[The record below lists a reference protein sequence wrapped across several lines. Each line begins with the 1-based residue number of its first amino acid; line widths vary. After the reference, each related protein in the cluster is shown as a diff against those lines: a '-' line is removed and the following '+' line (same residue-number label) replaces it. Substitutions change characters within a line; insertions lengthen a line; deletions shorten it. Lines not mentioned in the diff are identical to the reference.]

1 MLTYATGAPSMFAA
15 GPARRTRVL
24 AGDDTGVLFQG
35 AIVSI
40 MILIP
45 ANALSI
51 SPSRSTSDLRD
62 FCSDCSSDDRLSG
75 PSIEFEVKRATEDLI
90 RSGSSPGIFFSANLL
105 ISWPGSEFRG
115 AESSAAVEDV
125 GAFISFSDIAL
136 ITGVNNIASRV
147 NNCLG

>member
-1 MLTYATGAPSMFAA
+1 ML
-15 GPARRTRVL
+15 V
-24 AGDDTGVLFQG
+24 GDDTGVLFQG

-51 SPSRSTSDLRD
+51 SPCTRSTSDLRD
-62 FCSDCSSDDRLSG
+62 FCSDCSSDDRLSS

-90 RSGSSPGIFFSANLL
+90 RSGSSLGIFFSANLL
-105 ISWPGSEFRG
+105 ISGSGSEFRG

-125 GAFISFSDIAL
+125 GAFISFSDIGL
-136 ITGVNNIASRV
+136 ITDVNDIASRV
-147 NNCLG
+147 NNCLE

>member
-1 MLTYATGAPSMFAA
+1 MFAA

-24 AGDDTGVLFQG
+24 VGDDTGVLFQG

-51 SPSRSTSDLRD
+51 SPCTRSTSDLSD
-62 FCSDCSSDDRLSG
+62 FCNDCSSDDRLSN

-90 RSGSSPGIFFSANLL
+90 RSGSSLGIFFSANLL
-105 ISWPGSEFRG
+105 VSGSGSEFRG
-115 AESSAAVEDV
+115 AASSAAVEDV
-125 GAFISFSDIAL
+125 GAFISFSDIGL
-136 ITGVNNIASRV
+136 ITDVNNIASRV

>member
-1 MLTYATGAPSMFAA
+1 MPA
-15 GPARRTRVL
+15 G
-24 AGDDTGVLFQG
+24 GDTGVLFQG

-51 SPSRSTSDLRD
+51 SPCTRSTSDLRD
-62 FCSDCSSDDRLSG
+62 FCSDCSSDDRLSS

-90 RSGSSPGIFFSANLL
+90 RSESSLGIFFSANLL
-105 ISWPGSEFRG
+105 TSGSGPEFRG

-125 GAFISFSDIAL
+125 GAFISFSDIGL
-136 ITGVNNIASRV
+136 ITGVNDIASRV
-147 NNCLG
+147 NNCLE

>member
-1 MLTYATGAPSMFAA
+1 MFAA
-15 GPARRTRVL
+15 GPARTTRVL
-24 AGDDTGVLFQG
+24 VEDDTGVLFQG

-40 MILIP
+40 IILIP

-51 SPSRSTSDLRD
+51 SPCARSTSDLRD
-62 FCSDCSSDDRLSG
+62 FCSHCSSDDRLSS

-90 RSGSSPGIFFSANLL
+90 RSGCSLGIFFSANLL
-105 ISWPGSEFRG
+105 ISGSDSEFRG

>member
-1 MLTYATGAPSMFAA
+1 ML
-15 GPARRTRVL
+15 V
-24 AGDDTGVLFQG
+24 GDDTGVLFQG

-51 SPSRSTSDLRD
+51 SPCTRSTSDLRD
-62 FCSDCSSDDRLSG
+62 FCSDCSSDDRLSR

-90 RSGSSPGIFFSANLL
+90 RSGSSLGIFFSANLL
-105 ISWPGSEFRG
+105 ISGSGSEFRG

-125 GAFISFSDIAL
+125 GAFISFSDIGL
-136 ITGVNNIASRV
+136 ITDVNDIASRV
-147 NNCLG
+147 NNCLE

>member
-1 MLTYATGAPSMFAA
+1 M
-15 GPARRTRVL
+15 L
-24 AGDDTGVLFQG
+24 AGGDTGVLFQG

-51 SPSRSTSDLRD
+51 SPCTRSTSDLRD
-62 FCSDCSSDDRLSG
+62 FCSDCSSDDRLSS

-105 ISWPGSEFRG
+105 ISGSGSEFRG

-125 GAFISFSDIAL
+125 GAFISFSDIGL
-136 ITGVNNIASRV
+136 ITDVNDIASRV
-147 NNCLG
+147 NNCLE

>member
-1 MLTYATGAPSMFAA
+1 M
-15 GPARRTRVL
+15 L

-51 SPSRSTSDLRD
+51 SPCTRSTSDLRD
-62 FCSDCSSDDRLSG
+62 FCSDCSSDDISS

-90 RSGSSPGIFFSANLL
+90 RSESSLGIFFSANLL
-105 ISWPGSEFRG
+105 ISGSGSEFRG

-125 GAFISFSDIAL
+125 GAFISFSDIGL
-136 ITGVNNIASRV
+136 ITDVNDIASRV
-147 NNCLG
+147 NNCLE

>member
-1 MLTYATGAPSMFAA
+1 ML
-15 GPARRTRVL
+15 V
-24 AGDDTGVLFQG
+24 GDDTGVLFQG

-51 SPSRSTSDLRD
+51 SPCTRSTSDLRD
-62 FCSDCSSDDRLSG
+62 FCSDCSSDDRLSS

-90 RSGSSPGIFFSANLL
+90 RSESSLGIFFSANLL
-105 ISWPGSEFRG
+105 ISGSGSEFRG

-125 GAFISFSDIAL
+125 GAFISFSDIGL
-136 ITGVNNIASRV
+136 ITDVNDIASRV
-147 NNCLG
+147 NNCLE

>member
-1 MLTYATGAPSMFAA
+1 ML
-15 GPARRTRVL
+15 V
-24 AGDDTGVLFQG
+24 GDDTGVLFQG

-51 SPSRSTSDLRD
+51 SPCTRSTSDLRD
-62 FCSDCSSDDRLSG
+62 FCSDCSSDDRLSS

-105 ISWPGSEFRG
+105 ISGSGSEFRG

-125 GAFISFSDIAL
+125 GAFISFSDIGL
-136 ITGVNNIASRV
+136 ITDVNDIASRV
-147 NNCLG
+147 NNCLE